1 MQYDC
6 FIQEGVVRK
15 QEIIGKIQ
23 GKKKRKGEKQK

>member
-15 QEIIGKIQ
+15 REILGKIQ